1 MYIKGTEKKNLKTH
15 EFVVGMLFPFSSIKW
30 NCILYVQFN
39 WDFQRKNGFSSIFVI
54 FLWDLWLIQLFL
66 EIFLVYFFSSKFI
79 QTRPNLFQ
87 MIKIIFFIKKNPHD
101 WFMVEVETVHFFSV
115 CWKVPCINISYLKL
129 NKWCGTIVHMIFER
143 IFI

>member
-1 MYIKGTEKKNLKTH
+1 MCDFNMKEEYCILKEQRKKNLKTH

-87 MIKIIFFIKKNPHD
+87 MIKIIFFKS
-101 WFMVEVETVHFFSV
+101 TRLVHGRSRDCAFFF
-115 CWKVPCINISYLKL
+115 CLLKSAMH
-129 NKWCGTIVHMIFER
+129 KYIIFKAK
-143 IFI
+143 